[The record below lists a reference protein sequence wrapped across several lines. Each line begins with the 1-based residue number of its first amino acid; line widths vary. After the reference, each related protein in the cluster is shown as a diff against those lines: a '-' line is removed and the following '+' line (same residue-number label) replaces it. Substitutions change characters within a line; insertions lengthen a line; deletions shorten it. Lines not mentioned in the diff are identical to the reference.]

1 MKTSDFNDSKTF
13 DFWAIDTFLD
23 FCYKRKLTTENSLV
37 VENEDGSR
45 TLYFN
50 S

>member
-1 MKTSDFNDSKTF
+1 MKPSDFNDSKTF
-13 DFWAIDTFLD
+13 PFCGIAAFLD
-23 FCYKRKLTTENSLV
+23 FCFINKLDDGNSLV

-45 TLYFN
+45 TIYFN

>member
-1 MKTSDFNDSKTF
+1 MKPSDFNDSKTF
-13 DFWAIDTFLD
+13 CFWAIDAFLD
-23 FCYKRKLTTENSLV
+23 FCYKMKLTTENSFV

>member
-1 MKTSDFNDSKTF
+1 MNPSDFNYCTTF
-13 DFWAIDTFLD
+13 DFWAVDAFLD
-23 FCYKRKLTTENSLV
+23 FCYKRKLTPENSLV

-45 TLYFN
+45 TIYFN

>member
-1 MKTSDFNDSKTF
+1 MKTSDFNRSKTF
-13 DFWAIDTFLD
+13 AFECMFAFLD

-37 VENEDGSR
+37 IENENGSR

>member
-13 DFWAIDTFLD
+13 AFFEVAAFID
-23 FCYKRKLTTENSLV
+23 FCFIHKLTTENSLV
-37 VENEDGSR
+37 VCNVDRSR
-45 TLYFN
+45 TIYFN

>member
-1 MKTSDFNDSKTF
+1 MKPSDFDYCTTF
-13 DFWAIDTFLD
+13 AFDCLPAFLD
-23 FCYKRKLTTENSLV
+23 FCYIRKLTTENSLV

-45 TLYFN
+45 TIYFN

>member
-1 MKTSDFNDSKTF
+1 MKPSDFNYYRVF
-13 DFWAIDTFLD
+13 GLLELAAFLN